1 MILRR
6 KISLFILIVVGYF
19 CSLQAAIPDGYY
31 SSAEGKRKAELKTA
45 LHNIIRNHTFLDFDA
60 STSIW
65 WYTYF
70 KATDWNP
77 NGYFWD
83 MYSNN
88 QRPNNSG
95 GLMNREH
102 CMPRSWWGSS
112 SNYSTFDANGDLVN
126 LQPSDAAANEQKSNL
141 PLGEVGTA
149 TYTNGVVKV
158 GNNIFPGFYGT
169 VFEPADE
176 YKGDFARTYM
186 YMVTCYEDYSTY
198 WHETG
203 TLTMLNGG
211 TYPVF
216 KSWAINL
223 LLKWNAG
230 DPVSTKELNRNDS
243 VYSIQHNRNPF
254 IDHPELADFIWGT
267 RMSEIWT
274 SDVGPAEI
282 PIIFT
287 VQPNPVSS
295 ALTVNI
301 NNPEKATYY
310 IVSLDGIVL
319 KTGKFGTDGT
329 ISVDDI
335 NNGMY
340 LLKVYTTTK
349 RMVAKFIVLH

>member
-1 MILRR
+1 MILPR
-6 KISLFILIVVGYF
+6 KLHLIIFIVLSFSNLY
-19 CSLQAAIPDGYY
+19 AEIPEGYY
-31 SSAEGKRKAELKTA
+31 NTAEGKQKAQLKTA
-45 LHNIIRNHTFLDFDA
+45 LHNIIRNHTFLDFDK

-70 KATDWNP
+70 KTTDWNP
-77 NGYFWD
+77 EGYFWD

-88 QRPNNSG
+88 KRATYSG

-158 GNNIFPGFYGT
+158 GNNIFPGYYGT

-176 YKGDFARTYM
+176 YKGDFARVYM

-203 TLTMLNGG
+203 TMTMLNGG

-223 LLKWNAG
+223 LLKWNDE
-230 DPVSTKELNRNDS
+230 DPVSTKELNRNDG
-243 VYSIQHNRNPF
+243 VYSIQGNRNPF
-254 IDHPELADFIWGT
+254 VDHPELADFIWGT

-274 SDVGPAEI
+274 SDVGPAESQTFAI
-282 PIIFT
+282 H
-287 VQPNPVSS
+287 PNPVSS
-295 ALTVNI
+295 TLKVNI
-301 NNPEKATYY
+301 NNPEKATFY
-310 IVSLDGIVL
+310 IVSIDGIVV
-319 KTGKFGTDGT
+319 KNGKFDVDGT
-329 ISVDDI
+329 TSVNDL

-340 LLKVYTTTK
+340 VLKVYNGTK
-349 RMVAKFIVLH
+349 LKIAKFMVLH